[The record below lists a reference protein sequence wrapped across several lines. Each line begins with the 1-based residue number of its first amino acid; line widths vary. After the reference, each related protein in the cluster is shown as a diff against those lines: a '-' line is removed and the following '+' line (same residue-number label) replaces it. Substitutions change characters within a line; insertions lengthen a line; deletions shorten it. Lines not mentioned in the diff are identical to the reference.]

1 MVSELERGS
10 YPGLNTSSVDLWRKW
25 LKYYQDAFFNFQ
37 YNVHVGQGIQA
48 PAYLTPDEA
57 ALWKQLTQKRIDVTA
72 ERMGETWIIEI
83 VERPGLAAVGQL
95 IGYEHLG
102 RAYLNVKETVRTALI
117 CARLGHDMAAI
128 FKAQDVLVFLF
139 PPAGAPS
146 FPPTF
151 LPTGYSQGAVS
162 GGD

>member
-1 MVSELERGS
+1 MSGSEISRPY
-10 YPGLNTSSVDLWRKW
+10 YPGLNTVSVDLWRKF
-25 LKYYQDAFFNFQ
+25 LKYYEDAFESYN

-72 ERMGETWIIEI
+72 ERFGETWIFEI

-102 RAYLNVKETVRTALI
+102 RQYLNTKEVVRTALI
-117 CARLGHDMAAI
+117 CARLGHDMASI
-128 FKAQDVLVFLF
+128 FRAQNILVFLF
-139 PPAGAPS
+139 PPAGNPS

-151 LPTGYSQGAVS
+151 MPTGIPSAS
-162 GGD
+162 GG

>member
-1 MVSELERGS
+1 MTAQISELDKTT
-10 YPGLNTSSVDLWRKW
+10 YPGLNASSILLWRKW
-25 LKYYQDAFFNFQ
+25 LAFYEHDFSSYA

-48 PAYLTPDEA
+48 PAYLTEA
-57 ALWKQLTQKRIDVTA
+57 EKAMWKNLTQKRIDVVA

-102 RAYLNVKETVRTALI
+102 KTYLQTQEKVRTALI

-128 FKAQDVLVFLF
+128 FRAQNVPVFFF
-139 PPAGAPS
+139 PPSGLPS
-146 FPPTF
+146 FPPSF
-151 LPTGYSQGAVS
+151 MPS
-162 GGD
+162 GLST

>member
-1 MVSELERGS
+1 MVAELDRAS

-25 LKYYQDAFFNFQ
+25 LKYYQDTFSSFA

-57 ALWKQLTQKRIDVTA
+57 ALWKQLTQKRIDVVA

-102 RAYLNVKETVRTALI
+102 RVYLNTQENVRTALI

-128 FKAQDVLVFLF
+128 FKAQNVLVFLF
-139 PPAGAPS
+139 PPAGQPS
-146 FPPTF
+146 FPPAF
-151 LPTGYSQGAVS
+151 LPTGVTSAGNS
-162 GGD
+162 

>member
-1 MVSELERGS
+1 MGAELQRSS
-10 YPGLNTSSVDLWRKW
+10 YPGLNTTSVNLWRTF
-25 LKYYQDAFFNFQ
+25 LKYYEDAFAAYA

-57 ALWKQLTQKRIDVTA
+57 ALWKQLTQKRIDVVA
-72 ERMGETWIIEI
+72 ERLGETWIIEI

-102 RAYLNVKETVRTALI
+102 KIYLQTQENVRTALI
-117 CARLGHDMAAI
+117 CAYLGHDMASI
-128 FKAQDVLVFLF
+128 FSAQGVLVFYF
-139 PPAGAPS
+139 PAGKPPS

-151 LPTGYSQGAVS
+151 LPTGITRPRNS
-162 GGD
+162 

>member
-1 MVSELERGS
+1 MVSELERAS
-10 YPGLNTSSVDLWRKW
+10 YPGLNSISVDLWRKF
-25 LKYYQDAFFNFQ
+25 LKYYQSDFTNYN

-72 ERMGETWIIEI
+72 ERMHETWIFEI

-102 RAYLNVKETVRTALI
+102 RQYLQTQEVVRTALI
-117 CARLGHDMAAI
+117 CARLGHDMASI
-128 FKAQDVLVFLF
+128 FRAQNVFVFLF
-139 PPAGAPS
+139 PPAGNPS
-146 FPPTF
+146 FPPSF
-151 LPTGYSQGAVS
+151 MPSGLPTAS
-162 GGD
+162 GG